1 MTTKDIKTEEIT
13 SEKDKEI
20 NPKKA
25 SKESKPKKSTKK
37 KEAKS
42 STKSKPEESK
52 AVSESSPDNK
62 KEKSYEWYL
71 DWLRKKGF
79 T

>member
-1 MTTKDIKTEEIT
+1 MNKYHKRY
-13 SEKDKEI
+13 
-20 NPKKA
+20 N
-25 SKESKPKKSTKK
+25 
-37 KEAKS
+37 
-42 STKSKPEESK
+42 
-52 AVSESSPDNK
+52 NK